1 MGASNTKH
9 GTKHG
14 TIRRK
19 PGEKMKSPDRMDLI
33 MEDACIALHLRVKQK
48 VTKMSNLPTA
58 VRDKHIS
65 IFLENLTSSKEFFQW
80 ELYQALRGRLSVKY
94 WVRLHNKIF
103 EDSDESLDLTVR
115 RMNRREL
122 TAVVEIRKAPV
133 IDRLALKK
141 DLGRLSH
148 LIATGKVERGYL
160 VVYGTFPKG
169 FQPPLLMI
177 DKGKVP
183 PVLKE
188 EDSAQTY
195 SDDYLDRSKVVV
207 TEDTDWLKVA
217 EGETVAAGVA
227 KFSMD
232 LPGVVKLQPE
242 KFRIRVY
249 RVVHRDQDG
258 ADDVDDVTN
267 PADVTESARTEV
279 VTSTPRKPKPFHE
292 SVSAGDGG
300 DVMATSPRKPL
311 ELPLRVGTPVD
322 DATSTPRSLES
333 PQVPAMGFTAEEKLE
348 FRRVGLDLSPRKE
361 KSPCHVTDEPG
372 IEEISE
378 SDGEAD
384 SKL

>member
-1 MGASNTKH
+1 MGASNS
-9 GTKHG
+9 KHG
-14 TIRRK
+14 TIRQR
-19 PGEKMKSPDRMDLI
+19 PGERKSPDRMDLI

-48 VTKMSNLPTA
+48 VMKMSNLPTT

-80 ELYQALRGRLSVKY
+80 ELYQALRSRLSVKY
-94 WVRLHNKIF
+94 WVRLHTKMF
-103 EDSDESLDLTVR
+103 KDSSDSLDITVR
-115 RMNRREL
+115 RMNRPEL

-133 IDRLALKK
+133 NDRLTLKK
-141 DLGRLSH
+141 DLGRLSY

-169 FQPPLLMI
+169 FQPPVLMI
-177 DKGKVP
+177 DKDKIP
-183 PVLKE
+183 RLARQ
-188 EDSAQTY
+188 EDNAQTY
-195 SDDYLDRSKVVV
+195 SDDYLDRSKVSV
-207 TEDTDWLKVA
+207 TEDTDWSKVA
-217 EGETVAAGVA
+217 ERETVAAGVA

-249 RVVHRDQDG
+249 RLVHRPRDG
-258 ADDVDDVTN
+258 GEDMDDVTN
-267 PADVTESARTEV
+267 PPDVTEGVTSAV
-279 VTSTPRKPKPFHE
+279 ATSTPRKAGEPSE
-292 SVSAGDGG
+292 GAGDG
-300 DVMATSPRKPL
+300 VMSTPRKM

-333 PQVPAMGFTAEEKLE
+333 PQVPAMGFTAEERQE

-361 KSPCHVTDEPG
+361 TSPCIVTHEPE
-372 IEEISE
+372 IEIISE